1 MTQAV
6 AELSCFMHIYNYL
19 AKTLHSSGCCD
30 LHSPATIELMQGNF
44 HCTAIPLPLHNKH
57 CIALSSLAKMLLM
70 SCHANHINQQLF
82 GWLNMQNWCYQHSI
96 NFNLFRTKIMIFKGY
111 MWYFLFCWEIPKT
124 YQCHSGRTS
133 STMWKQGDTLVM
145 EIVQS
150 SH

>member
-1 MTQAV
+1 MLVNMTTINTDDASKGEKKNDLKKFFFSIYKMTQAV

-82 GWLNMQNWCYQHSI
+82 GWLNMQN
-96 NFNLFRTKIMIFKGY
+96 
-111 MWYFLFCWEIPKT
+111 
-124 YQCHSGRTS
+124 
-133 STMWKQGDTLVM
+133 
-145 EIVQS
+145 
-150 SH
+150 

>member
-57 CIALSSLAKMLLM
+57 CIALSSLAKSISNCLGG
-70 SCHANHINQQLF
+70 SICRTDAIN
-82 GWLNMQNWCYQHSI
+82 
-96 NFNLFRTKIMIFKGY
+96 
-111 MWYFLFCWEIPKT
+111 IPLILTCSELK
-124 YQCHSGRTS
+124 
-133 STMWKQGDTLVM
+133 L
-145 EIVQS
+145 
-150 SH
+150 